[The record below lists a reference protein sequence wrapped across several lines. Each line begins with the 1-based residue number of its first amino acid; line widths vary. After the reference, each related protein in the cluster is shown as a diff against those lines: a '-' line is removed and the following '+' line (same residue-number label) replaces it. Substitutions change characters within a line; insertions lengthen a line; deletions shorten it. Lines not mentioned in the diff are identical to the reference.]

1 MMGKCHCD
9 FSAII
14 NKLGVSPF
22 VDVPE
27 RVSQCFGKR
36 GYIRGTGVL
45 NGVSIRATLVPTGK
59 GRHRLYVNG
68 EMRKKANVKVG
79 DAINLSFRL
88 DTEPMEVAVPREL
101 VEALE
106 SNEKARTAFERLPPS
121 HQKEILDY
129 LNFLKKPE
137 SLKRNIEKVIRSLLE
152 PKKKKT

>member
-1 MMGKCHCD
+1 MSQRDYD

-14 NKLGVSPF
+14 NKVGINPYVAI
-22 VDVPE
+22 PE
-27 RVSQCFGKR
+27 HISQCFGKR
-36 GYIRGTGVL
+36 GYIRVTGVL
-45 NGVSIRATLVPTGK
+45 NGVSIRATLVPTGNV
-59 GRHRLYVNG
+59 RHRLYVNG

-79 DAINLSFRL
+79 DNVQLTLRL
-88 DTEPMEVAVPREL
+88 DTEPREVAVPREM
-101 VEALE
+101 VKALE

-121 HQKEILDY
+121 HQKETLDY

>member
-1 MMGKCHCD
+1 MSNCNCD

-14 NKLGVSPF
+14 NKVGINPYVAI
-22 VDVPE
+22 PE
-27 RVSQCFGKR
+27 HISQCFGKR
-36 GYIRGTGVL
+36 GYIRVTGVL
-45 NGVSIRATLVPTGK
+45 NGVSIRATLVPTGNV
-59 GRHRLYVNG
+59 RHRLYVNG

-79 DAINLSFRL
+79 DNVHLTLRL
-88 DTEPMEVAVPREL
+88 DTEPREVAVPREL

-106 SNEKARTAFERLPPS
+106 SNEKARTAFERLPLS

>member
-1 MMGKCHCD
+1 MSQRDYD

-14 NKLGVSPF
+14 NNVGINPYVAI
-22 VDVPE
+22 PE
-27 RVSQCFGKR
+27 HVSQCFGKR
-36 GYIRGTGVL
+36 GYIRVTGVL
-45 NGVSIRATLVPTGK
+45 NGVSIRATLVPTGNV
-59 GRHRLYVNG
+59 RHRLYVNG

-79 DAINLSFRL
+79 DNVHLTLRL
-88 DTEPMEVAVPREL
+88 DTEPREVAVPREL

>member
-1 MMGKCHCD
+1 MSQRDYD

-14 NKLGVSPF
+14 NKVGINPYVAI
-22 VDVPE
+22 PE
-27 RVSQCFGKR
+27 HVSQCFGKR
-36 GYIRGTGVL
+36 GYIRVTGVL
-45 NGVSIRATLVPTGK
+45 NGVSIRATLVPTGNV
-59 GRHRLYVNG
+59 RHRLYVNG

-79 DAINLSFRL
+79 DNVQLTLRL
-88 DTEPMEVAVPREL
+88 DTETREVAVPREM
-101 VEALE
+101 VKALE

-137 SLKRNIEKVIRSLLE
+137 SLKRNIEKVIRLLLE